1 MKKPFYII
9 PSILFIVLFA
19 YGRIL
24 LYRQKDIDVQFNA
37 LYAPTLKDIG
47 IGLFILLVLYALSR
61 VNLMASY
68 LAALAL
74 GIFHLANVEYIY
86 ALDHV
91 VNLKDITMA
100 SDKEFIAGTLF
111 HVSFPV
117 YSILLMA
124 SLLAS
129 VFGLRRL
136 SPVPLNR
143 RRYSLLAFA
152 GLSILYLAIAIHSSG
167 DWKNGNFVSASI
179 RNSAAL
185 LTFNAE
191 ALTDYPPDIERQINT
206 SQRLKD
212 GEYLLN
218 RHTGGKN
225 ILMVVMEGIPG
236 AYSPANQEFL
246 GISNEIQ
253 MTSLDKI
260 KDHSLILPNYITH
273 NNQTIR
279 GMYSL
284 VSGDYPKLDASTPK
298 AYEYLQ
304 QDPRYR
310 EELLPKLLKN
320 RGYSTAFI
328 QAAELEYM
336 SKGDFMTAAGFD
348 TVIGGES
355 FKNPYVPF
363 GWGPDDKAFFEQSQK
378 YIDEL
383 NAKGKPWFATMLTV
397 GTHHPYAVTDDYA
410 KNYPSRKA
418 AAVAYLNEAL
428 SGFIDYI
435 DHSSFAKDTLVLF
448 VSDESHG
455 VNDQPYGSNW
465 GIFAAYSPD
474 IDGQIIGDGVYGQ
487 KDILL
492 SLLDYADPGLADY
505 TTGRSVFRKYTGDS
519 PVLFASHYNGDVF
532 YSTEKGTVYQ
542 VDNSGQLY
550 SLTSEN
556 GELFSGKYER
566 TSLSDD
572 ELKKKILTYKN
583 YIDKSS
589 AGDRVIVIMKDKV
602 IPLIGGGETVVTA
615 GQFITLP
622 EESYVDIQVDYDA
635 SSMAAA
641 DWLVLKFEDYSGHKS
656 VRMIDKPNS
665 SGRMTFRFHNKKT
678 VYGYAFNLKTSFHTN
693 DYSGA
698 EKALKISKIS
708 VEFSKT
714 APEASPSPAA
724 SPRSSPGTAPGASF
738 GAAISPSPAAG
749 SGPKH
754 VEVIDMDA
762 GNE

>member
-1 MKKPFYII
+1 MKKRLYLL
-9 PSILFIVLFA
+9 PSILFLLFFA

-24 LYRQKDIDVQFNA
+24 LYLQKDISVDFISI
-37 LYAPTLKDIG
+37 YAPALKDIG
-47 IGLFILLVLYALSR
+47 IGILILLFLYALSK
-61 VNLMASY
+61 VSLIASY
-68 LAALAL
+68 VLALVL

-129 VFGLRRL
+129 IFCQRKL
-136 SPVPLNR
+136 PLLPLKTK
-143 RRYSLLAFA
+143 RYSLFAFA
-152 GLSILYLAIAIHSSG
+152 GLLILYLALAVYSSG

-179 RNSAAL
+179 RNSVAL
-185 LTFNAE
+185 LTFNDE
-191 ALTDYPPDIERQINT
+191 DLTDYPPDIERQINT
-206 SQRLKD
+206 SQQLKE
-212 GEYLLN
+212 GEYLLGN
-218 RHTGGKN
+218 HTGKKN

-236 AYSPANQEFL
+236 AYSPANQEYL
-246 GISNEIQ
+246 NIPNEIKL
-253 MTSLDKI
+253 TSLDKI
-260 KDHSLILPNYITH
+260 KAHSLILPNYITH

-304 QDPRYR
+304 KDPSYR

-320 RGYSTAFI
+320 RGYNTAFI
-328 QAAELEYM
+328 QGAVLEYM

-355 FKNPYVPF
+355 FSNPYVPF

-383 NAKGKPWFATMLTV
+383 NNKGKPWFATMLTV

-455 VNDQPYGSNW
+455 VNDQPFGSNW

-474 IDGQIIGDGVYGQ
+474 INGQIINDGVFGQ

-492 SLLDYADPGLADY
+492 SLLDYADPELDAY
-505 TTGRSVFRKYTGDS
+505 TTGRSVFRKYTEDS
-519 PVLFASHYNGDVF
+519 PILFASHYNGDVF

-566 TSLSDD
+566 TSLSDSAM
-572 ELKKKILTYKN
+572 KKKILTYRN

-589 AGDRVIVIMKDKV
+589 AEDQRIVITKDKE
-602 IPLIGGGETVVTA
+602 IPLADGSESIITD

-622 EESYVDIQVDYDA
+622 AESYVDVQVDYAA
-635 SSMAAA
+635 SAMADP
-641 DWLVLKFEDYSGHKS
+641 DWLVLKFEDYIGHKS
-656 VRMIDKPNS
+656 VRMIDKQNG
-665 SGRMTFRFHNKKT
+665 SGAITFRFYNKKV
-678 VYGYAFNLKTSFHTN
+678 VYGYAFNLKTALHSN

-698 EKALKISKIS
+698 DKSIRINRITA
-708 VEFSKT
+708 EFSKT
-714 APEASPSPAA
+714 APSAAPTATPS
-724 SPRSSPGTAPGASF
+724 PGASA
-738 GAAISPSPAAG
+738 GSSAAPSPTAS
-749 SGPKH
+749 SGPEH
-754 VEVIDMDA
+754 VEVVDMDS
-762 GNE
+762 GSE

>member
-1 MKKPFYII
+1 MKKLLYAI
-9 PSILFIVLFA
+9 PSILFLLLYS

-24 LYRQKDIDVQFNA
+24 LYRQKDIDVEFNA
-37 LYAPTLKDIG
+37 LYAITLKDIG
-47 IGLFILLVLYALSR
+47 IGILILLVLYALSR
-61 VNLMASY
+61 VNLTASY
-68 LAALAL
+68 LAALVL
-74 GIFHLANVEYIY
+74 GIFHLANIEYIY

-91 VNLKDITMA
+91 VNLNDITMA
-100 SDKEFIAGTLF
+100 SDKEFITGTLF
-111 HVSFPV
+111 HISFPV

-124 SLLAS
+124 LLMAS
-129 VFGLRRL
+129 IFFLRRL
-136 SPVPLNR
+136 PLLPFNR
-143 RRYSLLAFA
+143 RRHRLLAFA
-152 GLSILYLAIAIHSSG
+152 ALSILYLAIAIHSSG

-179 RNSAAL
+179 RNSVAL
-185 LTFNAE
+185 LTFNEE

-206 SQRLKD
+206 SQQLKD

-218 RHTGGKN
+218 SHTGGKN

-236 AYSPANQEFL
+236 AYSAVNQEFL
-246 GISNEIQ
+246 DISNDIKL
-253 MTSLDKI
+253 TSLDKI

-304 QDPRYR
+304 KDPSYR
-310 EELLPKLLKN
+310 EELLPKLLKH
-320 RGYSTAFI
+320 RGYNTAFI

-363 GWGPDDKAFFEQSQK
+363 GWGPDDKAFFEQSEK

-383 NAKGKPWFATMLTV
+383 NDKGKPWFATLLTV

-410 KNYPSRKA
+410 KLYPSRKA

-474 IDGQIIGDGVYGQ
+474 IDGQVINDGVYGQ
-487 KDILL
+487 KDILF
-492 SLLDYADPGLADY
+492 SLLDYADPNLDAY
-505 TTGRSVFRKYTGDS
+505 TTGRSVFRKYTEDS
-519 PVLFASHYNGDVF
+519 PILFASHYNGDVF
-532 YSTEKGTVYQ
+532 YSTVKGSVYQ

-550 SLTSEN
+550 SLTSRN
-556 GELFSGKYER
+556 GELFSSKYER
-566 TSLSDD
+566 TSLSDSA
-572 ELKKKILTYKN
+572 LKKTILTYKN
-583 YIDKSS
+583 YIDKST
-589 AGDRVIVIMKDKV
+589 AGDQTIVIAKNKI
-602 IPLIGGGETVVTA
+602 IPLTDGRETIVTD

-622 EESYVDIQVDYDA
+622 EESVVDIQVDYDA
-635 SSMAAA
+635 SSMATS
-641 DWLVLKFEDYSGHKS
+641 DWLVLKFEDYSGHQS
-656 VRMIDKPNS
+656 VRMIDKQTS
-665 SGRMTFRFHNKKT
+665 SGRMTFRFYNKK
-678 VYGYAFNLKTSFHTN
+678 VAYGYAFNLKTALHSN

-698 EKALKISKIS
+698 EKS
-708 VEFSKT
+708 
-714 APEASPSPAA
+714 
-724 SPRSSPGTAPGASF
+724 
-738 GAAISPSPAAG
+738 
-749 SGPKH
+749 
-754 VEVIDMDA
+754 
-762 GNE
+762 

>member
-1 MKKPFYII
+1 MKKRFYIL
-9 PSILFIVLFA
+9 PSILFLFFFS

-24 LYRQKDIDVQFNA
+24 LYRQKDIRVGFTA

-47 IGLFILLVLYALSR
+47 IGILILFVFYTLSKVNLIASFVLALVLG
-61 VNLMASY
+61 V
-68 LAALAL
+68 
-74 GIFHLANVEYIY
+74 FHLANVEYIY

-111 HVSFPV
+111 HVSFPI

-124 SLLAS
+124 SLMAS
-129 VFGLRRL
+129 IFFLRKL
-136 SPVPLNR
+136 PLFPLKTK
-143 RRYSLLAFA
+143 RYNLLAFA
-152 GLSILYLAIAIHSSG
+152 GLLILYLVIAIQSSG

-179 RNSAAL
+179 RNSVAL
-185 LTFNAE
+185 LTFNEE

-206 SQRLKD
+206 SQQLKD

-218 RHTGGKN
+218 NHTGKKN

-246 GISNEIQ
+246 NIPNDIK
-253 MTSLDKI
+253 MTSLGKI

-284 VSGDYPKLDASTPK
+284 VSGDYPKMDASTPK

-304 QDPRYR
+304 KDPSYR

-320 RGYSTAFI
+320 RGYNTAFI

-355 FKNPYVPF
+355 FRNPYVPF

-383 NAKGKPWFATMLTV
+383 NGKGKPWFAAMLTV
-397 GTHHPYAVTDDYA
+397 GTHHPYAVSDDYA
-410 KNYPSRKA
+410 KQYPSRKA

-474 IDGQIIGDGVYGQ
+474 IDGQIVNDGVYGQ

-492 SLLDYADPGLADY
+492 SLLDYADPDLDAY
-505 TTGRSVFRKYTGDS
+505 TTGRSVFRKYTEDS
-519 PVLFASHYNGDVF
+519 PILFASHYNGDIF
-532 YSTEKGTVYQ
+532 YSTGKGTVYQ

-556 GELFSGKYER
+556 GELFSSKYER
-566 TSLSDD
+566 TSLSDST
-572 ELKKKILTYKN
+572 LKKKILTYKN

-589 AGDRVIVIMKDKV
+589 AGDQKIVITKDKE
-602 IPLIGGGETVVTA
+602 IPFAGGGEAVVTD

-622 EESYVDIQVDYDA
+622 AESYVDIQVDYDA

-656 VRMIDKPNS
+656 VRMIDKQTG
-665 SGRMTFRFHNKKT
+665 SGKITFRFYNEK
-678 VYGYAFNLKTSFHTN
+678 VGYGYAFNLKTALHSN

-698 EKALKISKIS
+698 EKAIQINRIT

-714 APEASPSPAA
+714 VPAASPSPAA
-724 SPRSSPGTAPGASF
+724 SPG
-738 GAAISPSPAAG
+738 ISAGPSPAAS
-749 SGPKH
+749 SGPEH
-754 VEVIDMDA
+754 VEVVDMDA